1 MVHHIRQFFRQANET
16 VFVLFG
22 EGSWRLRHHEQVILN
37 AGINNCEPEAQRL
50 LQQQL
55 LRGFFIE
62 KTNSKI
68 NVLRFRDPLEEVRL
82 SAPEFQ
88 DMWFRV
94 ALLVNGKREIS
105 NVNIYRGLIFSFETR
120 SPKKVYRRADLK
132 VLSVKIDDGAKSL
145 TKAIDRAEHGSS

>member
-1 MVHHIRQFFRQANET
+1 
-16 VFVLFG
+16 
-22 EGSWRLRHHEQVILN
+22 
-37 AGINNCEPEAQRL
+37 
-50 LQQQL
+50 
-55 LRGFFIE
+55 
-62 KTNSKI
+62 
-68 NVLRFRDPLEEVRL
+68 
-82 SAPEFQ
+82 
-88 DMWFRV
+88 MWFRV